1 MYIAQFFVTQE
12 KESLAKACARIVKCL
27 CVYGCASRAGRVS
40 VASVLL
46 MCRYA
51 MLKRGVMFVDL
62 CE

>member
-12 KESLAKACARIVKCL
+12 KESLAKACVRIVKCL

-46 MCRYA
+46 CHAKERCHV
-51 MLKRGVMFVDL
+51 R
-62 CE
+62 